1 MTKYFHY
8 LLASALLLFSQTAL
22 AQDQDVDVN
31 LNVNIDLDLMQCV
44 AAPSLISKIAL
55 YGLPLILA
63 GVVGMMIS
71 KSWGQKATK
80 RSVDPGPH
88 QTAGWTFGLW
98 LGSLAFA
105 GLLYMTSGFADAE
118 DLSTISG
125 ATGCFP
131 AGWGMVAG
139 IFFALTTILFAVTK
153 MNAK

>member
-1 MTKYFHY
+1 M
-8 LLASALLLFSQTAL
+8 A
-22 AQDQDVDVN
+22 QDVDV
-31 LNVNIDLDLMQCV
+31 NVNIDLDMIPVCI
-44 AAPSLISKIAL
+44 AAPGLIAKVAL
-55 YGLPLILA
+55 YGLPLILS

-80 RSVDPGPH
+80 KSVDPGPH
-88 QTAGWTFGLW
+88 QTAGWAFGLW

-105 GLLYMTSGFADAE
+105 GLLYITSGRADAE

-131 AGWGMVAG
+131 EGWGVVAG
-139 IFFALTTILFAVTK
+139 IFFALTTILFGVTK